1 MTSRRSAML
10 AALGLAAA
18 LPAIAAK
25 TPRSGEAVGD
35 YAIKRNKYAIAS
47 DFTIPRAAT
56 VTMIPFNVVRFEEAG
71 FCRLLPNGMVE
82 ILQTGLYRV
91 CLGLDWKAQE
101 QRDTDTRLYGI
112 RRKVVGDD
120 SAPALSDERLASFDH
135 PGSDSPVSGRF
146 AGTWQPP
153 QLAPGAATYVDVT
166 VNGNG
171 QIKPGDVAS
180 ASLGALA
187 TAAPEVQAFVS
198 VRAVVID
205 QDRVRVLVA
214 NTGATAV
221 SLASGSLKVLAQST
235 TEFRGESEDA
245 WNVLST
251 PLVELIAGE
260 KLYVIGKN
268 QGYAGDYIQA
278 SNYSTFLQVEKFG

>member
-10 AALGLAAA
+10 AAFGLAAA
-18 LPAIAAK
+18 LPAFAAK
-25 TPRSGEAVGD
+25 TPRSGEAIGN
-35 YAIKRNKYAIAS
+35 YAIKRNKYALAS

-56 VTMIPFNVVRFEEAG
+56 VTMIPFNLVRFEEDS

-82 ILQTGLYRV
+82 VLQTGLYRV

-120 SAPALSDERLASFDH
+120 SAPTLSDERLASFDH
-135 PGSDSPVSGRF
+135 PGSDSPAAGRF
-146 AGTWQPP
+146 VGTWQPP
-153 QLAPGAATYVDVT
+153 ELAPGGATYVDVT

-180 ASLGALA
+180 ASLGSLA
-187 TAAPEVQAFVS
+187 SAAPEVQAFVS
-198 VRAVVID
+198 VRAVVIA
-205 QDRVRVLVA
+205 QDRVRVLVT
-214 NTGATAV
+214 NTGAAPVT
-221 SLASGSLKVLAQST
+221 LANGSLNVLAQST
-235 TEFRGESEDA
+235 TDFRGESEDA

-251 PLVELIAGE
+251 PLVELVAGE
-260 KLYVIGKN
+260 KVYVIGKN

-278 SNYSTFLQVEKFG
+278 SNYSTFLQIEKFG